1 MQKYILAT
9 SDLGNELQQDI
20 NEITGGDEKFNNA
33 VLRRALDLKSNDL
46 FRNPQPISLLFN
58 NVEKFHQQNP
68 IIGKLATQINASKLS
83 NEDLTKRQLFQGEI
97 SKIEDR
103 LYNLKYG
110 KIDSKKGGDDDDDDD
125 DDDDRPPKGGSAA
138 PPTREAEAEIDPS
151 FRRPPEPPEKGLQE
165 TFRKLRYGKPTPR
178 QTPPDPFSPD
188 FWSEVSKDPT
198 ETVKDKIEHETVR
211 AREDIDF
218 DKLPSVPLFEPTD
231 HEKTK
236 DSFSRPITKILDGET
251 IEITPRQEI
260 TEERQISD
268 KLQALFPDVE
278 KISEQNRQADVEPD
292 FKNLSET
299 LTAISRSD
307 IVPFE
312 FEFFKG
318 GNNENFSSIIRG
330 LDSGADTVDFI
341 NFLQNNVCKK
351 ILEDNKLKIHI
362 ETDNIYYDN
371 NDTNESIHNFILAQA
386 DPISGEIDHSFTFD
400 RDYTTYFQWL
410 TDAFN
415 ESTKNKLDI
424 FTNKNSKFLF
434 YHFNDYLQQS
444 GRETIKIKHSVV
456 TQDYL
461 AAEKIQDRNWK
472 YFVESVLTFSQN
484 ATDESNKKSFLLDTK
499 ENVEILKKTYEK
511 LYNQISKNV
520 TGMLNKMPFDL
531 FKKIEDDLIREKYG
545 KNDLK
550 NLDSWVS
557 FYFKQGRFPGNSD
570 LTILPQS
577 DLPKVMDQLSVEVS
591 PIELYKK
598 FGNGDTKSLVSF
610 QTAIVLFLYYGG
622 ESLTAKRAMEEWKE
636 NLTFQALSK
645 ENDKVTI
652 HFEYLVK
659 IVFYFLRA
667 FLTLENEFLEY
678 ENLQDEIANR
688 TIANSEVKTSSP
700 KKSPIPRP
708 PLPKILTDET
718 NSLNETESLFLK
730 TSFTM
735 SKTNLDASIEAAE
748 EKNRKVIQNIVDPTP
763 GFVVDEKITDD
774 DFSKENMKMKVN
786 LN

>member
-20 NEITGGDEKFNNA
+20 NEMTGGDEKFNNA

-58 NVEKFHQQNP
+58 NVEKFRQQNP
-68 IIGKLATQINASKLS
+68 IIGKLATQINVSKLS

-110 KIDSKKGGDDDDDDD
+110 KNDNKEGGDDDDN
-125 DDDDRPPKGGSAA
+125 DDRKPPPGGGSA
-138 PPTREAEAEIDPS
+138 PSMREAESEIDPS
-151 FRRPPEPPEKGLQE
+151 FRRPLEPPERDLQK
-165 TFRKLRYGKPTPR
+165 TFRELRYGKPTPR
-178 QTPPDPFSPD
+178 QAPPDPFSPV
-188 FWSEVSKDPT
+188 FRSEVSKDPT
-198 ETVKDKIEHETVR
+198 EMVEDKIEHETVR
-211 AREDIDF
+211 PRENIDF

-231 HEKTK
+231 REKTK

-278 KISEQNRQADVEPD
+278 KISEQNKRADVEPV
-292 FKNLSET
+292 FENLSET

-330 LDSGADTVDFI
+330 LDSGADTVDFL
-341 NFLQNNVCKK
+341 NFLQSNVCKK

-362 ETDNIYYDN
+362 ETGNIYYDN

-386 DPISGEIDHSFTFD
+386 NPISGEIDHSFTFD
-400 RDYTTYFQWL
+400 RDYTTYFQWI

-444 GRETIKIKHSVV
+444 GRETIKIKHTVV

-461 AAEKIQDRNWK
+461 AAGKIQDRNWK

-484 ATDESNKKSFLLDTK
+484 ATVESNEKSFLLDTK
-499 ENVEILKKTYEK
+499 ENIEIFKKAYEK
-511 LYNQISKNV
+511 LYNQISKNF

-531 FKKIEDDLIREKYG
+531 FEKIEDDLIRKKYG

-577 DLPKVMDQLSVEVS
+577 DLPKVIDQLSVEVS

-610 QTAIVLFLYYGG
+610 QAVIALFLYYSG
-622 ESLTAKRAMEEWKE
+622 EPLTAKRAMEEWKE

-645 ENDKVTI
+645 ENDKVTM
-652 HFEYLVK
+652 HFDYLAK
-659 IVFYFLRA
+659 IVF
-667 FLTLENEFLEY
+667 
-678 ENLQDEIANR
+678 
-688 TIANSEVKTSSP
+688 
-700 KKSPIPRP
+700 
-708 PLPKILTDET
+708 
-718 NSLNETESLFLK
+718 
-730 TSFTM
+730 
-735 SKTNLDASIEAAE
+735 
-748 EKNRKVIQNIVDPTP
+748 
-763 GFVVDEKITDD
+763 
-774 DFSKENMKMKVN
+774 
-786 LN
+786 

>member
-1 MQKYILAT
+1 ML
-9 SDLGNELQQDI
+9 E
-20 NEITGGDEKFNNA
+20 
-33 VLRRALDLKSNDL
+33 
-46 FRNPQPISLLFN
+46 
-58 NVEKFHQQNP
+58 
-68 IIGKLATQINASKLS
+68 
-83 NEDLTKRQLFQGEI
+83 
-97 SKIEDR
+97 
-103 LYNLKYG
+103 
-110 KIDSKKGGDDDDDDD
+110 
-125 DDDDRPPKGGSAA
+125 
-138 PPTREAEAEIDPS
+138 
-151 FRRPPEPPEKGLQE
+151 
-165 TFRKLRYGKPTPR
+165 
-178 QTPPDPFSPD
+178 
-188 FWSEVSKDPT
+188 
-198 ETVKDKIEHETVR
+198 DKIEHETVR
-211 AREDIDF
+211 PREDIDF
-218 DKLPSVPLFEPTD
+218 DKLPSVPLFEASD
-231 HEKTK
+231 REKTK

-278 KISEQNRQADVEPD
+278 KISEQNRRADVEPD
-292 FKNLSET
+292 FENLSET

-312 FEFFKG
+312 FELFKG

-330 LDSGADTVDFI
+330 IDSGVDTLDFL
-341 NFLQNNVCKK
+341 NFLQSKVCKK

-362 ETDNIYYDN
+362 ETGNIYYDN
-371 NDTNESIHNFILAQA
+371 NDTNELIHNFILAQA
-386 DPISGEIDHSFTFD
+386 NPISGEIDHSFTFD

-444 GRETIKIKHSVV
+444 ARETIKIKHSVV

-484 ATDESNKKSFLLDTK
+484 ATDESNKKPFLLDTK
-499 ENVEILKKTYEK
+499 EIVEILKKTYEK
-511 LYNQISKNV
+511 LYNQISKKF

-531 FKKIEDDLIREKYG
+531 FEKIEDDLIREKYG

-577 DLPKVMDQLSVEVS
+577 DLPKVIDQLSVEVS

-598 FGNGDTKSLVSF
+598 FGNGDTKSLVSS
-610 QTAIVLFLYYGG
+610 QAVIALFLYYGG
-622 ESLTAKRAMEEWKE
+622 EPLTAKKAMEEWKE

-645 ENDKVTI
+645 ENDKVTM
-652 HFEYLVK
+652 HFDYLEK

-667 FLTLENEFLEY
+667 FLTLENEFSEY

-688 TIANSEVKTSSP
+688 TIANSEVKTSTP

-718 NSLNETESLFLK
+718 NSLNETDSLFLK

-748 EKNRKVIQNIVDPTP
+748 EKKQKSNTRYCRSNSR
-763 GFVVDEKITDD
+763 FHC
-774 DFSKENMKMKVN
+774 
-786 LN
+786 